1 MRGDVPV
8 EELVA
13 GDVVVLHDGGTAP
26 VVWLGYRTIDLDRH
40 ARPEA
45 VQPIVIDAGA
55 IADGIPVR
63 DLIVS
68 PDHAFYLDGV
78 LIPAKAL
85 VNGATIRQL
94 RRSQVTYFHV
104 ELPQHAVL
112 LAEGMA
118 AESYLE
124 TGNRPA
130 FENGGDAIIL
140 HPDFAQA
147 LRETG
152 SCAPFAEEGAIVERV
167 RARILA
173 RAGIETTDDADLK
186 IRYRA
191 DGAAVITSRTAIPGY
206 LTPDPRD
213 RRVLGVK
220 IGAMMLGD
228 EPIALD
234 HPALTEGWHDV
245 EADGRWTGGAAV
257 VPASLIN
264 GRTLTITVVGTLAY
278 PAQGAN
284 RSAEAG

>member
-1 MRGDVPV
+1 VRGDVPV
-8 EELVA
+8 EDLVV
-13 GDVVVLHDGGTAP
+13 GDTVVLHDGGTAP

-45 VQPIVIDAGA
+45 VLPIVIDAGA
-55 IADGIPVR
+55 IDDGIPVR

-78 LIPAKAL
+78 LIPAKTL

-94 RRSQVTYFHV
+94 RRSEVTYFHV
-104 ELPQHAVL
+104 ELPQHAII

-147 LRETG
+147 LRETR

-173 RAGIETTDDADLK
+173 RAEIDTTDDTDLV

-191 DGAAVITSRTAIPGY
+191 DGAAVITSRTAIPGH

-213 RRVLGVK
+213 HRVLGVK
-220 IGAMMLGD
+220 IGAMTLGG
-228 EPIALD
+228 EQIALD

-245 EADGRWTGGAAV
+245 EVDGRWTSGAAV
-257 VPASLIN
+257 VPASLTN
-264 GRTLTITVVGTLAY
+264 GRTLTIIVVGTLAY
-278 PAQGAN
+278 PARDQN
-284 RSAEAG
+284 RSAEAC